1 MFVRSNEKKINYFY
15 VYVYLLIITKIKNKN
30 KIKYIELEIKELEFH
45 KRKKKKSITLEF
57 CIYKE
62 LEFDKLKYFVAWNSS
77 LIRSSSMWYFFNK
90 KFMLAQ
96 VFL

>member
-1 MFVRSNEKKINYFY
+1 MFVRSNEKKLIIFMFMF
-15 VYVYLLIITKIKNKN
+15 IITKIKNKKK